1 MVSHAKLSTQLIDYR
16 WLVKGKNYL
25 NFDFDLCFVDKMR
38 THVGCFL
45 VVGCL
50 LVGWM
55 VGLISKWTHP
65 AWNGVYL
72 TNLSV
77 LSYTLLEN

>member
-1 MVSHAKLSTQLIDYR
+1 MVSHAKLSTQLIYYW

-25 NFDFDLCFVDKMR
+25 NFDFDLCFVDKLR
-38 THVGCFL
+38 TLGHL
-45 VVGCL
+45 
-50 LVGWM
+50 
-55 VGLISKWTHP
+55 WTHP